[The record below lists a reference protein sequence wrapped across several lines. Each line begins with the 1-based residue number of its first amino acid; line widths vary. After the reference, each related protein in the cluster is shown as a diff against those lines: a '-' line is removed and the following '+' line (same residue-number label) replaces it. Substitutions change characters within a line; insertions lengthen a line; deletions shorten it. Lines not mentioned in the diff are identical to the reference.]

1 MLNETIYITKIDRY
15 IVKTQQ
21 VFIVN
26 DNYIVV
32 TDNYIPSH
40 VYLHLTFDRS
50 LESNK
55 KGKWSDSK
63 TTTGNICLASYSLA
77 PDSRRKIS
85 ITIDPLYK
93 EISAS
98 VKCPLSKIRKLNPHI
113 KLFNQRLS
121 QAVSP
126 HSESSSVSS

>member
-21 VFIVN
+21 VFIIN

-40 VYLHLTFDRS
+40 VYLHLTFDRN

-55 KGKWSDSK
+55 KGRWSDNK
-63 TTTGNICLASYSLA
+63 TTTGNICMASYSLTKT
-77 PDSRRKIS
+77 SKQLV
-85 ITIDPLYK
+85 ITINPLYK
-93 EISAS
+93 DISAAIKHRS
-98 VKCPLSKIRKLNPHI
+98 SKVRKLNPHI

>member
-1 MLNETIYITKIDRY
+1 MKNEMIYITKIDRY

-21 VFIVN
+21 VFIIN

-32 TDNYIPSH
+32 TDDHIPTH
-40 VYLHLTFDRS
+40 VYLFITFDRK
-50 LESNK
+50 LESGK
-55 KGKWSDSK
+55 KGKWSDNK

-77 PDSRRKIS
+77 PDSRQIS
-85 ITIDPLYK
+85 IKIDPLYK
-93 EISAS
+93 DISAHIKRHQS
-98 VKCPLSKIRKLNPHI
+98 IVRKLNPHI

-121 QAVSP
+121 QVVSL